1 MKKLTTKT
9 YSTYLSELVL
19 TAVLKAEHERKTSTI
34 YVHTVDDLVS
44 VTGALNELRYD
55 FPDSDIVAVELLS
68 IH

>member
-19 TAVLKAEHERKTSTI
+19 TAVLKAEHEQKTSII

>member
-19 TAVLKAEHERKTSTI
+19 TAVLKAEHEKKTSVI
-34 YVHTVDDLVS
+34 YVHTINDLVS

-55 FPDSDIVAVELLS
+55 FPDADIIAVELVS